1 MVNETKVTSRKALTL
16 NLFALEC
23 NKKKKINKKLK
34 NDERNLFGDCPRI
47 LDLSVNT

>member
-23 NKKKKINKKLK
+23 NKKKKKK
-34 NDERNLFGDCPRI
+34 N
-47 LDLSVNT
+47 